1 MQRAEDNSTCEFRR
15 EAIADI
21 TAKFTANGYTNES
34 IKEANGRR
42 RSRQVNKPGKEAC
55 QLTISVP
62 TINNKING
70 MIRGALKKANIN
82 ARLVN
87 PRPPTTLDLCR
98 RSEPAQQC
106 TMRKCPIPYLR
117 CTTTYTV
124 YMATCDIC
132 SNAYIGST
140 SRQPHYRAKEHIAEK
155 FSDVSALG
163 KHYRKSHS
171 TMKADITF
179 NIIQRTEHDELRLR
193 IVEAYEIKTSRPTLN
208 RKQEDLG
215 IGSWHDICVTLQNC
229 TPMLYTHARHYL
241 IYSTLLDFTPM
252 INTN

>member
-21 TAKFTANGYTNES
+21 TAKFTANGYTKES

-55 QLTISVP
+55 QLTIRVP
-62 TINNKING
+62 YINNKING

-87 PRPPTTLDLCR
+87 PRPPTALDLCR
-98 RSEPAQQC
+98 RSEPAQRC

-124 YMATCDIC
+124 YMATCNIC
-132 SNAYIGST
+132 SNTYIGST
-140 SRQPHYRAKEHIAEK
+140 SRQLHYRAREHIAATEK
-155 FSDVSALG
+155 
-163 KHYRKSHS
+163 
-171 TMKADITF
+171 
-179 NIIQRTEHDELRLR
+179 IQ
-193 IVEAYEIKTSRPTLN
+193 
-208 RKQEDLG
+208 
-215 IGSWHDICVTLQNC
+215 
-229 TPMLYTHARHYL
+229 
-241 IYSTLLDFTPM
+241 
-252 INTN
+252 